1 MVLRNTFLLF
11 VICTCLS
18 TSAVLAQYSK
28 DDWESRDEW
37 MNVPALIDLLAVTEG
52 DNIADVGCHEGY
64 FSFHLSEKVGR
75 AGRIYAVDVVEYRLD
90 ALKGHIRDRKVTNI
104 EAILGE
110 YDNPKLPENSLD
122 AVIIMDTYHEMEAY
136 KAILSHIKKALKSTG
151 RLLILEKLKKHKR
164 DKDRI
169 DQIESHTLSSKYVK
183 KELEDAGFE
192 IIESIAD
199 FGNWKNEPDKQM
211 WVLLAVPVQK

>member
-1 MVLRNTFLLF
+1 MAFRNALLLF

-18 TSAVLAQYSK
+18 TSTVLAQYSK
-28 DDWESRDEW
+28 DDWETRDEW
-37 MNVPALIDLLAVTEG
+37 MNVTALIDLLAVADG
-52 DNIADVGCHEGY
+52 DSVADVGCHEGY

-75 AGRIYAVDVVEYRLD
+75 AGRIYAVDVEAYRLD
-90 ALKGHIRDRKVTNI
+90 ALKVHLRDRKVTNI

-136 KAILSHIKKALKSTG
+136 KTILSHIKKALKSTG

-169 DQIESHTLSSKYVK
+169 EQIKAHTISSKYVK

-199 FGNWKNEPDKQM
+199 FGSWKNEPDKQM
-211 WVLLAVPVQK
+211 WILLAVPVQK